1 MHTELERYL
10 NDHLAGS
17 SGALLMIGY
26 LVDTLED
33 PQAIDFFQGLKTDVE
48 EDRHLLEHLLTSGGM
63 EPSSLLKVAGKLT
76 ARLGFL
82 KLMWEGFEP
91 GELGLFEAL
100 EMLAL
105 GVQGKRLLWVA
116 LREIAPA
123 YPAWKD
129 VNFADL
135 ELEAIRQRDG
145 VEAWRIEVVR
155 DVFGT
160 VL

>member
-1 MHTELERYL
+1 
-10 NDHLAGS
+10 
-17 SGALLMIGY
+17 
-26 LVDTLED
+26 
-33 PQAIDFFQGLKTDVE
+33 
-48 EDRHLLEHLLTSGGM
+48 
-63 EPSSLLKVAGKLT
+63 
-76 ARLGFL
+76 
-82 KLMWEGFEP
+82 MWEGFEP